1 MASGKKASLTP
12 FLYAEIKNTG
22 QRCPCMGGFS
32 AAQGNCP
39 VFLFAVIGKEKEQ
52 KKRGKGNE

>member
-1 MASGKKASLTP
+1 MHKGNGVR
-12 FLYAEIKNTG
+12 EE
-22 QRCPCMGGFS
+22 GFS
-32 AAQGNCP
+32 DAVFVCP